1 MKKIYLALPLL
12 ALAMTACD
20 PSEFDLGSP
29 DATTPASTIE
39 GAITINQVDENGN
52 PAADGNYFT
61 YTTSPSLPVQIY
73 NYNSS
78 GQEVPLAHGAYGS
91 FSIIPKRGE
100 DSNQTFYIRLANHDG
115 SMSEI
120 SKTYS
125 VYVPT
130 ELPQEIEYLASNS
143 GSKKWIWDTSVNGQ
157 AWGNLG
163 YACGSGE
170 NFFVNGSDQWWGCG
184 PEMLWYSGEGG
195 QYGHTDGDD
204 AKAGEGDAKAYMIF
218 DEEGNILTYDS
229 SGNKLRE
236 GTYEVTDYDGTRH
249 VVGDNPWH
257 LGKLTTSAPAIMYPY
272 MINGGGK
279 LVTEF
284 EILGLTKDQLCLV
297 YPGSAAPG
305 AWAEATYWRFKAVD
319 NEDLIYKDWTWDI
332 SMNGQ
337 AWGNLGYACGSGEN
351 FFVNGSDQWWG
362 CGPEMLWYNGE
373 GGQYGHTDGDDAMS
387 GEGDANA
394 YMTFDEDGKITTY
407 DANGTILRSANFEVN
422 IFSSRQDVGG
432 NPWNIGTLTTTEPA
446 IMYPYMINGGG
457 TKVTDFEILG
467 LTSDQLVLVYPGT
480 AAPGAWAEATFWRF
494 MKK

>member
-184 PEMLWYSGEGG
+184 PEMLWY
-195 QYGHTDGDD
+195 
-204 AKAGEGDAKAYMIF
+204 
-218 DEEGNILTYDS
+218 
-229 SGNKLRE
+229 
-236 GTYEVTDYDGTRH
+236 
-249 VVGDNPWH
+249 
-257 LGKLTTSAPAIMYPY
+257 
-272 MINGGGK
+272 
-279 LVTEF
+279 
-284 EILGLTKDQLCLV
+284 
-297 YPGSAAPG
+297 
-305 AWAEATYWRFKAVD
+305 
-319 NEDLIYKDWTWDI
+319 
-332 SMNGQ
+332 
-337 AWGNLGYACGSGEN
+337 
-351 FFVNGSDQWWG
+351 
-362 CGPEMLWYNGE
+362 NGE

-457 TKVTDFEILG
+457 TKVTDLEILG